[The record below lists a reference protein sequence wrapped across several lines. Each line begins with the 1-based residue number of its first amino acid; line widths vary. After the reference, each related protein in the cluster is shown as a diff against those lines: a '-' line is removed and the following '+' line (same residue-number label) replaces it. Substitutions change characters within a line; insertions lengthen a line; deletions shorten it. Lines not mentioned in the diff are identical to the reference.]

1 MSKSDELFKK
11 LDYTK
16 LVDNEDTIWYQKAK
30 DNKVYEI
37 LFYIDERKVSHAI
50 SYYSKNGN
58 LLKREGTLS
67 IQELQAINEK
77 CSEKGWLDEKV

>member
-16 LVDNEDTIWYQKAK
+16 LIDDEETVWYQKAK
-30 DNKVYEI
+30 DNIVYEI
-37 LFYIDERKVSHAI
+37 LFHIDERKVSHTI

-58 LLKREGTLS
+58 LLKKEETLS
-67 IQELQAINEK
+67 IEELQAINEK
-77 CSEKGWLDEKV
+77 CREKGWLNE